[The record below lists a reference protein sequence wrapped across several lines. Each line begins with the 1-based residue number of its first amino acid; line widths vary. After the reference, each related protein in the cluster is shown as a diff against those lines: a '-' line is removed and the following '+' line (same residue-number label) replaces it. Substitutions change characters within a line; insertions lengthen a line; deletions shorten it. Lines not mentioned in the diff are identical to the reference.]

1 MNGSQL
7 CSHCKRLEFEYQR
20 TIGEINS
27 VVGGR
32 FNTVGEKLRELC
44 RWQDVRDK
52 AVKTLYEHKK
62 IHSMGASDPR
72 RAA

>member
-1 MNGSQL
+1 MKDSRL
-7 CSHCKRLEFEYQR
+7 CSHCNRLEIEYQR

-32 FNTVGEKLRELC
+32 FNAVGEKLRELR

-62 IHSMGASDPR
+62 IHPRGASNPR